1 MALLL
6 RRTSWSRA
14 VLSFALRLSELLG
27 EDLVAV
33 YVSTSPEE
41 TVDGYNALVV
51 VREPERVER
60 EVVELASE
68 YGISPAVLREGDP
81 EARSLGRIFRRVF

>member
-1 MALLL
+1 LALLL

-14 VLSFALRLSELLG
+14 VLSFALRLSDLLG

-33 YVSTSPEE
+33 YVSASPDE

-51 VREPERVER
+51 VREPERVEM
-60 EVVELASE
+60 EVVALASD
-68 YGISPAVLREGDP
+68 YGISPAVLRE
-81 EARSLGRIFRRVF
+81 EEKATRSA